1 MGTTC
6 VTAAVSSLV
15 KTQKRYEASFLVD
28 TGAIDCLVPRSRLLK
43 IGIRPEGKA
52 VYELAN
58 GQPVEYEYGFARV
71 SFMGFETVTQVIF
84 GPDDAE
90 PILGVVALENVGIA
104 VDPIS
109 KTLRR
114 MTAKA
119 LKQAFRVVHRQEES
133 PSRTI
138 RC

>member
-1 MGTTC
+1 MGLTK
-6 VTAAVSSLV
+6 VTVTVSNLAKSHPG
-15 KTQKRYEASFLVD
+15 YSSSFLVD
-28 TGAIDCLVPRSRLLK
+28 TGAIDCMAPSKELTK
-43 IGIRPEGKA
+43 AGIRPEGRE

-71 SFMGFETVTQVIF
+71 SFMGSETVTQIIF

-104 VDPIS
+104 VDPTS
-109 KTLRR
+109 KELKK

-119 LKQAFRVVHRQEES
+119 LKTQFAHCV
-133 PSRTI
+133 
-138 RC
+138 CDL